1 MRAQLRVELV
11 DTVPLVWRVVI
22 VPHDIRLDRLHEVI
36 QLLFEWEDT
45 HLHAFEK
52 DNTIYEPPNP
62 EAEDL
67 LGAFCTRR
75 VEDERKFKLDAVL
88 RAPRQT
94 LFYNYDFGDD
104 WQHKVKLIKLLP
116 DETPK
121 PKRIAVCVEGANTAP
136 PEDCGGVGGFEQLKK
151 IFADPMHPEHDEM
164 MDWYG
169 VEDFVATDECDI
181 DGINDDLKR
190 IKV

>member
-11 DTVPLVWRVVI
+11 DTVPLVWRVVV

-62 EAEDL
+62 EADDIF
-67 LGAFCTRR
+67 GAFQTRR

-88 RAPRQT
+88 TAPRQT
-94 LFYNYDFGDD
+94 LVYNYDFGDD
-104 WQHKVKLIKLLP
+104 WEHKVKLIKLLP
-116 DETPK
+116 EETTK
-121 PKRIAVCVEGANTAP
+121 RKRIAVCVEGANTAP
-136 PEDCGGVGGFEQLKK
+136 PEDCGGLGGFEQLKE
-151 IFADPMHPEHDEM
+151 IFADPTHPEHDEM

-169 VEDFVATDECDI
+169 VEDFVATECDI
-181 DGINDDLKR
+181 EGINDDLKR